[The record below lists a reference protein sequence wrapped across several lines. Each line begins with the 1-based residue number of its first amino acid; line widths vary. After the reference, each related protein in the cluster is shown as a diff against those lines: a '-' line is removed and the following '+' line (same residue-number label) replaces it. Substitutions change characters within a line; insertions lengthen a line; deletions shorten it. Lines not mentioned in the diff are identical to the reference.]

1 MREESEDDYIIRQY
15 NCKVCK
21 TTHKVNLKKKLSENQ
36 SKFPFSYFFL
46 HGELKNFLTKLYLDK
61 HLQIRGVDVH
71 QLTDD
76 DIFSKDHLLT
86 ITSTLVKEIEVLRK
100 ENQELQLKLKK
111 KDEEGKLNKIKYL
124 KESL

>member
-1 MREESEDDYIIRQY
+1 MSEESEFIVRHYHCR
-15 NCKVCK
+15 VCD
-21 TTHKVNLKKKLSENQ
+21 TTHEISIPKKISEKQ

-46 HGELKNFLTKLYLDK
+46 HGELKNLLTTLYLDK

-76 DIFSKDHLLT
+76 DIFSKDHLLS

-100 ENQELQLKLKK
+100 ENEKLQSKLRKK
-111 KDEEGKLNKIKYL
+111 TKKVK
-124 KESL
+124 